1 MYHQQVSPWEILQE
15 STMVKWVNTK
25 LIEDTISP
33 QTPTSSFTN
42 IPETITN
49 LTGDLQDS
57 LVLTKLVNRIIYE
70 ITLNPDHPMNSK
82 KSKLYYLTP
91 IYRKPT
97 FKLQKLEN
105 LLDLLKFLNLILGIN
120 VVSISPENI
129 FDGDLKLNLGLVWSL
144 FIFNTSSTFPGNPS
158 YLTMKT
164 ILLRWL
170 NGCVTSRT
178 IKNFSKDWGMDPE
191 VIIYEIV
198 SHYDSLTPLGM
209 DLKTLMDYLEDTIAL
224 PKYIDPED
232 FQYMDEKCI
241 IVYFVELYKIFEIEK
256 SYNEV
261 TIDHLIRYD
270 QVIRSTLDIFKLK
283 SKYENKA
290 LKFSKQLNT
299 LINQLT
305 LDYENL
311 QVDFTS
317 DLQNCLKL
325 LENSIIDPKKLCV
338 FQKNFD
344 ILNIKL
350 TSLVNILQRFQNFRC
365 DIKPELMYLS
375 YPEIIQILGNIKIAL
390 QSFGSDIDYV
400 PASKTLN
407 IDPLSTKLDQLISL
421 DSKFLEQAKKVISTV
436 NSDEL
441 FTKLNILKS
450 ARTKNEYV
458 RLECQ
463 ITVEYFLGF
472 SHKLDLFEASLK
484 ARVTS
489 KYMEPPEVLEV
500 QVTPE
505 LFSQF
510 KAVITKHNNCRHDEL
525 FRILKDEVVTP
536 EFSNTKL
543 ELFTRLIPIKSSPI
557 SPNDSSFDLNS
568 SNSFDDDDD
577 VFDEL
582 QQKLDSHLLLTN
594 DKIYDIKEFIRRFEN
609 GFKL

>member
-1 MYHQQVSPWEILQE
+1 MYQQQVSPWEILQE
-15 STMVKWVNTK
+15 TTMVKWVNTK

-33 QTPTSSFTN
+33 QTPTSTYSN
-42 IPETITN
+42 IPETINN
-49 LTGDLQDS
+49 LTDDLQDS

-70 ITLNPDHPMNSK
+70 ITLNPDHPMNAQ

-91 IYRKPT
+91 IYKKPT

-129 FDGDLKLNLGLVWSL
+129 FDGDLKLSLGLVWSL
-144 FIFNTSSTFPGNPS
+144 FIFNASSCFPGNPS
-158 YLTMKT
+158 YMTIKT
-164 ILLRWL
+164 ILLKWL
-170 NGCVTSRT
+170 NGILKDKT
-178 IKNFSKDWGMDPE
+178 IKNFSKDWAVEPE
-191 VIIYEIV
+191 VTIYEIV
-198 SHYDSLTPLGM
+198 SHYDPLAPAGM
-209 DLKTLMDYLEDTIAL
+209 DLPALMNYLEDSIAL
-224 PKYIDPED
+224 PKFIDPED
-232 FQYMDEKCI
+232 FQYTDEKCI
-241 IVYFVELYKIFEIEK
+241 IVYLIELYKIFEIEK

-261 TIDHLIRYD
+261 EVDLLLRFD
-270 QVIRSTLDIFKLK
+270 DVIKSTLAIFKLK
-283 SKYENKA
+283 STYESKA

-305 LDYENL
+305 LDYDNL
-311 QVDFTS
+311 QVDFTT

-325 LENSIIDPKKLCV
+325 LENSIIDPKKLAA
-338 FQKNFD
+338 FQNNFD

-375 YPEIIQILGNIKIAL
+375 YPEIIQILGNIKVAL
-390 QSFGSDIDYV
+390 QSFGPNIDYV

-407 IDPLSTKLDQLISL
+407 IDPISTKLDQLISL
-421 DSKFLEQAKKVISTV
+421 DSKFLDQARQVIAAV
-436 NSDEL
+436 NSDLL

-450 ARTKNEYV
+450 AKPKNELV
-458 RLECQ
+458 RAECQ

-484 ARVTS
+484 SRITS
-489 KYMEPPEVLEV
+489 KYIEPTELPEVD
-500 QVTPE
+500 VTPE
-505 LFSQF
+505 LFNQF
-510 KAVITKHNNCRHDEL
+510 KAVLSRHNNCRHDEL
-525 FRILKDEVVTP
+525 FRVMLEEVVTP
-536 EFSNTKL
+536 EFSSRKL

-557 SPNDSSFDLNS
+557 SPNDSNFDLLS
-568 SNSFDDDDD
+568 STSFEDDD

-582 QQKLDSHLLLTN
+582 QQRLDSHLLLTN